1 MTEQEL
7 QEGTRINKQIQ
18 EYEKL
23 AEAFKNA
30 YREHPKRFRNPLL
43 FLGRNKKDEVLSF
56 FQGIEL
62 EPRTAVTLDKELT
75 DLIAD
80 YYEKKVE
87 KLKEEFS
94 LLGKR
99 MRY

>member
-7 QEGTRINKQIQ
+7 QEGKRLNGQIK
-18 EYEKL
+18 EYEIL
-23 AEAFKNA
+23 AETFKNA
-30 YREHPKRFRNPLL
+30 YREHPRRFKKPS
-43 FLGRNKKDEVLSF
+43 FLGRGKQEVLWF
-56 FQGIEL
+56 FQGIEF
-62 EPRTAVTLDKELT
+62 EFRTEIPLDKELT

-99 MRY
+99 RLHNE